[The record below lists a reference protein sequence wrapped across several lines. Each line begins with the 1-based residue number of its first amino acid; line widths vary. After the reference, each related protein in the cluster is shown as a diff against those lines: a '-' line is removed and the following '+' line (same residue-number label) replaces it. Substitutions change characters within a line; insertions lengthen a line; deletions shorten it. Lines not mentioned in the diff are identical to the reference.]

1 MPNSFAVCRS
11 PARMGWPQLLLFLQT
26 VTAADVHSSVVDNMV
41 DTTELESMQQS
52 DLNELANA
60 MPQQDRDIPELRMR
74 PHVYNAGSVHVPG
87 RGMLLIPTI
96 EHAQAICSAGGGQN
110 VATRACLAKDR
121 TAAFAVYWHR
131 LYAGWLDD
139 SNLGANKTL
148 RLHNLSRPLAG
159 PNRGVRLTSQNST
172 IFRQQLQN
180 ACPKAVTRNMPTG
193 SADARLVALG
203 GGIAPQ
209 YYMLVSQYECLP
221 ALGKVSSLLY
231 LYRLGGA
238 AAHRDVHE
246 ESVHVRGP
254 PICLQ
259 QAGNINGNEKNWVL
273 FDKGGEMYASVTI
286 QPHRVVH
293 VPTNP
298 WPSHEAKA
306 PLVVTVGGGD
316 STVFQ
321 TSSPLLKAVQNEF
334 GFISGG
340 SQAVALPEGPGGRTP
355 AYLAIVHVKKQL
367 SYTNFAV
374 AFSMDPPFAVSH
386 VSRLLPLLCWPK
398 GAVLGSDGN
407 IIGSRGPYG
416 IARVEH
422 LQKNAPCVSY
432 VTGLQLV
439 GNRLTVSY
447 GTGDAVSRLWSITL
461 DEFDRTFLAQDAA
474 PLLDELRRFYGSAR
488 RPQKGSKE
496 LVAERF
502 VLEKEMPQRGPPPQG
517 RHKGHQPRVADAGVG
532 QIESTKQQP
541 WRQQR
546 AAASREQD
554 IEELLRNVPDAYQ
567 HACREML
574 HGNAYTFATAWQ
586 DWFVFHNVFPERLGW
601 GNGTYLD
608 IGTNEPVGGSNTFFF
623 DKCLGWRG
631 VCFEP
636 QKLYHARIKE
646 NRSCSLVPRCVT
658 SGGRSPPV
666 AMVMSGVGAKA
677 RLVPASD
684 LSRSDPEAACVDASE
699 ALLPL
704 LGKSPLIDF
713 ISIDIEGHVRCATHA
728 GWLLHT

>member
-1 MPNSFAVCRS
+1 MRPARPRVHLLLRTETHVHNLFAVSRS
-11 PARMGWPQLLLFLQT
+11 PARMGWPQLLLLLQT
-26 VTAADVHSSVVDNMV
+26 VSAAGVHSSVVDIMV
-41 DTTELESMQQS
+41 DTKELESMQQS
-52 DLNELANA
+52 ELKELAKA
-60 MPQQDRDIPELRMR
+60 LPQQDRDIPELKMR
-74 PHVYNAGSVHVPG
+74 PYVYNAGSLHVPG
-87 RGMLLIPTI
+87 KGMLLIPTI
-96 EHAQAICSAGGGQN
+96 EHTQAICSAGGKN

-148 RLHNLSRPLAG
+148 PLRNLSGPLAG
-159 PNRGVRLTSQNST
+159 PDRGVRLTSQNST
-172 IFRQQLQN
+172 IFRQQHRH

-221 ALGKVSSLLY
+221 ALGKVNTLLY
-231 LYRLGGA
+231 LYRLGGV

-254 PICLQ
+254 PIRLQ
-259 QAGNINGNEKNWVL
+259 QASNIDGNEKNWVL

-306 PLVVTVGGGD
+306 PVARVVTVGGGN
-316 STVFQ
+316 STAFQ

-340 SQAVALPEGPGGRTP
+340 SQAVALPEGPGGRAP
-355 AYLAIVHVKKQL
+355 VYLAIVHVKKEL

-386 VSRLLPLLCWPK
+386 VSRLLPLVCWPK
-398 GAVLGSDGN
+398 GAVLGGDDN
-407 IIGSRGPYG
+407 IIGRRGPYG

-422 LQKNAPCVSY
+422 LRKNAPCVSY

-439 GNRLTVSY
+439 GDRLTVSY

-461 DEFDRTFLAQDAA
+461 DGFDRTFLTQDAA

-488 RPQKGSKE
+488 RPHGSTE
-496 LVAERF
+496 
-502 VLEKEMPQRGPPPQG
+502 
-517 RHKGHQPRVADAGVG
+517 QPR
-532 QIESTKQQP
+532 
-541 WRQQR
+541 RQQR
-546 AAASREQD
+546 AADSQARGA
-554 IEELLRNVPDAYQ
+554 LRSYA
-567 HACREML
+567 
-574 HGNAYTFATAWQ
+574 
-586 DWFVFHNVFPERLGW
+586 
-601 GNGTYLD
+601 
-608 IGTNEPVGGSNTFFF
+608 
-623 DKCLGWRG
+623 
-631 VCFEP
+631 
-636 QKLYHARIKE
+636 
-646 NRSCSLVPRCVT
+646 
-658 SGGRSPPV
+658 
-666 AMVMSGVGAKA
+666 
-677 RLVPASD
+677 
-684 LSRSDPEAACVDASE
+684 
-699 ALLPL
+699 
-704 LGKSPLIDF
+704 
-713 ISIDIEGHVRCATHA
+713 
-728 GWLLHT
+728 